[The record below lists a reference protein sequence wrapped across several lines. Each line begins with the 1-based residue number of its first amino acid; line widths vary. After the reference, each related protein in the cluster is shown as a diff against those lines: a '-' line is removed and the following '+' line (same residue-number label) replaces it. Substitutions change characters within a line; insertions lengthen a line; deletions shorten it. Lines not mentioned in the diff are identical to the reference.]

1 MKKFYLC
8 VTERKQTEQVSCS
21 GEEQSVHDTVL
32 MNLMCIHPSSVETI
46 LFINCNLMTWE
57 TQIDV

>member
-1 MKKFYLC
+1 MKKFYLR

-46 LFINCNLMTWE
+46 LCSNCNLMTWE
-57 TQIDV
+57 TQINV

>member
-1 MKKFYLC
+1 MKKFYLR

-32 MNLMCIHPSSVETI
+32 MNLRCIHPSSVETI
-46 LFINCNLMTWE
+46 LFSNCNLMT
-57 TQIDV
+57 